1 MKREDNI
8 TNKIDWV
15 TVLIYCA
22 IVFLGWLN
30 IYAVTY
36 DENAQT
42 SIFSLD
48 LNSGRQLVFIGGSL
62 IIIAAILIIDRQFYE
77 TFAYIIYGLLLFM
90 LLLVP
95 IIGKE
100 VGGNKAWLGIGSFG
114 VQPSE
119 FAKFA
124 TALVVAKTIGS
135 IGFKMDN
142 LRNQLILF
150 ALIGTPMFLILLQK
164 DTGTA
169 MVFSVF
175 VLVFFREG
183 MSPFLIIIGIACA
196 VILIIDRQFYETF
209 AYIIYGLLLFMLL
222 LVPIIGKEVGGN
234 KAWLGIGSFG
244 VQPSEFAKFATA
256 LVVAKTI
263 GSIGFKM
270 DNLRNQLILFALI
283 GTPMFLILLQKDTG
297 TAMVFSVFVL
307 VFFREGMSPFLIIIG
322 IACAVIFVLTL
333 LVDNQLYLHVGVA
346 VLLILAILMGRK
358 KFKRIAMLTAGAL
371 AIVMVIASVDYIV
384 SDVLKPHQQNRI
396 KALINPDA
404 DPLGF
409 GWNVTQ
415 SKIAIGSGGFLGKG
429 FLEGTQTKFDFVPE
443 QSTDFIFCTIGEE
456 HGWIGSLF
464 TIALFMLLLLRILFL
479 AERQKNKFAR
489 VYGYSVACILFFH
502 FAVNIGMTIGLFPV
516 IGIPLPFFSYG
527 GSSLWGFT
535 ILLFI
540 FLKLDAHRMQVLQRL

>member
-8 TNKIDWV
+8 THKIDWV
-15 TVLIYCA
+15 TVLIYGT

-36 DENAQT
+36 DENATT

-62 IIIAAILIIDRQFYE
+62 LIISAILIIDRQFYE
-77 TFAYIIYGLLLFM
+77 TFAYIIYGLLMIM

-135 IGFKMDN
+135 IGFRMDN

-150 ALIGTPMFLILLQK
+150 ALIGGPMLLILLQK

-169 MVFSVF
+169 LVFTVF
-175 VLVFFREG
+175 VVVFFREG
-183 MSPFLIIIGIACA
+183 MAPFIILIGIACA
-196 VILIIDRQFYETF
+196 I
-209 AYIIYGLLLFMLL
+209 
-222 LVPIIGKEVGGN
+222 
-234 KAWLGIGSFG
+234 
-244 VQPSEFAKFATA
+244 
-256 LVVAKTI
+256 
-263 GSIGFKM
+263 
-270 DNLRNQLILFALI
+270 
-283 GTPMFLILLQKDTG
+283 
-297 TAMVFSVFVL
+297 
-307 VFFREGMSPFLIIIG
+307 
-322 IACAVIFVLTL
+322 IFVLTL
-333 LVDNQLYLHVGVA
+333 LVENQYYLYLGIA
-346 VLLILAILMGRK
+346 TLLGLTILMGRK
-358 KFKRIAMLTAGAL
+358 KIKRIALLTVGAL
-371 AIVMVIASVDYIV
+371 SIVMVIESVDYIV
-384 SDVLKPHQQNRI
+384 NNILKPHQQNRI

-404 DPLGF
+404 DPLGY

-415 SKIAIGSGGFLGKG
+415 SKIAIGSGGFVGKG

-464 TIALFMLLLLRILFL
+464 TIGLFMALLLRVIFL

>member
-8 TNKIDWV
+8 TDKIDWV
-15 TVLIYCA
+15 TVLIYGA

-36 DENAQT
+36 DANAET

-62 IIIAAILIIDRQFYE
+62 VIILAILIIDRQFYE
-77 TFAYIIYGLLLFM
+77 TFAYIIYGFLMLV

-95 IIGKE
+95 LIGKE

-124 TALVVAKTIGS
+124 TALVIAKTIGS
-135 IGFKMDN
+135 IGFKIDN
-142 LRNQLILF
+142 LKNQLILF
-150 ALIGTPMFLILLQK
+150 ALIGAPMLLILLQK

-169 MVFSVF
+169 LVFTVF
-175 VLVFFREG
+175 VVVFFREG
-183 MSPFLIIIGIACA
+183 MSPFLI
-196 VILIIDRQFYETF
+196 
-209 AYIIYGLLLFMLL
+209 
-222 LVPIIGKEVGGN
+222 
-234 KAWLGIGSFG
+234 
-244 VQPSEFAKFATA
+244 
-256 LVVAKTI
+256 
-263 GSIGFKM
+263 
-270 DNLRNQLILFALI
+270 LI
-283 GTPMFLILLQKDTG
+283 GL
-297 TAMVFSVFVL
+297 
-307 VFFREGMSPFLIIIG
+307 
-322 IACAVIFVLTL
+322 ACSAIFVLTL
-333 LVDNQLYLHVGVA
+333 LVDNQYYLHIVIG
-346 VLLILAILMGRK
+346 VLLLFAILMGRK
-358 KFKRIAMLTAGAL
+358 KFKRIALLTIGAL
-371 AIVMVIASVDYIV
+371 TVVVMIESVDYIV
-384 SDVLKPHQQNRI
+384 TNVLKPHQQNRI

-415 SKIAIGSGGFLGKG
+415 SKIAIGSGGFIGKG

-464 TIALFMLLLLRILFL
+464 TISLFMLLLLRIIFL